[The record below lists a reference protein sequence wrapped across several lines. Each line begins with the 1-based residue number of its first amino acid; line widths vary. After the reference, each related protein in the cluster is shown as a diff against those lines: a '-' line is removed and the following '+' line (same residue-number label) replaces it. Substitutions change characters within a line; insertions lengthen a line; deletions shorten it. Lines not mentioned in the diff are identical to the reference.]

1 MTALQSIIKEAKSLR
16 AKYPKRFSKWTDYVK
31 QASAIYASKH
41 KGKSPVGK
49 KKVVKKKIAKKK
61 VAKKKIVKKAIG
73 KKKIAKKSIAKKPT
87 EIVIL
92 KKVHSAKTT
101 SKNLFN
107 KLDKLD
113 EAQHNYMMGK
123 IGVIKKMEIDHYHQI
138 LHKIDILEKS
148 LINNNLALKKTKNSE
163 YKKLFKNQIAQIK
176 KYLSELKIQKSE
188 LKKLL

>member
-1 MTALQSIIKEAKSLR
+1 MTALQTIIKEAKSLR

-49 KKVVKKKIAKKK
+49 KKVVKKKA
-61 VAKKKIVKKAIG
+61 AKKKIVKKAIG
-73 KKKIAKKSIAKKPT
+73 KKRIAKKSIAKKPT
-87 EIVIL
+87 EKVIL

-113 EAQHNYMMGK
+113 EAQHKHMMGK
-123 IGVIKKMEIDHYHQI
+123 IGNISLDQYKQGNIDLMRWNNI
-138 LHKIDILEKS
+138 LNSLEKEK
-148 LINNNLALKKTKNSE
+148 LKVEKSWKPVVNKDIISV
-163 YKKLFKNQIAQIK
+163 KKHIK
-176 KYLSELKIQKSE
+176 ELKIHLKE
-188 LKKLL
+188 LKKLI

>member
-31 QASAIYASKH
+31 QASAIYSAKH

-49 KKVVKKKIAKKK
+49 KKVVKKK
-61 VAKKKIVKKAIG
+61 V
-73 KKKIAKKSIAKKPT
+73 AKKSIAKKPT
-87 EIVIL
+87 EKVIL
-92 KKVHSAKTT
+92 KKVHSAKAT

-113 EAQHNYMMGK
+113 EAQHKHMFGK
-123 IGVIKKMEIDHYHQI
+123 IGNINKDIIKKLKI
-138 LHKIDILEKS
+138 LSYDIERNDKNILVCKTNIKDKTNDSIIINYFKIQ
-148 LINNNLALKKTKNSE
+148 LKRFIRYNK
-163 YKKLFKNQIAQIK
+163 
-176 KYLSELKIQKSE
+176 ELKTQKAE